1 MQQQLLDIFTF
12 NTGEIIAII
21 VLLLL
26 FAIQLYFY
34 IKYYS
39 KPCKVILASQFDE
52 KPVPAKSSWF
62 VSVIISSE
70 NEVMRLSKLL
80 PIILEQDYP
89 NFEVIVINNGSTDET
104 DDLIESLKL
113 KYDNLYCT
121 YIPFSNDKDFG
132 RRKLAYTLGA
142 KAAKGD
148 VLMFTEPHSIPV
160 SSDWIT
166 LMTKGIDETH
176 KVVLG
181 SSYFVCENVF
191 FNRISRYDNHIFT
204 MQYLSKAI
212 EGNPF
217 TGVYRNIAFKKE
229 LFFDNK
235 GFASHLALENGED
248 VFINQIT
255 NADNTLV
262 SLDPRSFTEADVDN
276 YSLWKRIK
284 KNYSVARV
292 HFKDKVAQFFAIET
306 TSRLLF
312 YLLYLGLLI
321 YSIVAQSW
329 GLLILSSLLFII
341 RLVIQLVIINK
352 GTEVFKSGNYYF
364 SLILVD
370 ILQPLYNFSFR
381 TRGRKIKGL
390 KRL

>member
-1 MQQQLLDIFTF
+1 MQQVLDIFSF
-12 NTGEIIAII
+12 NIGEIIAI
-21 VLLLL
+21 VFLFLL
-26 FAIQLYFY
+26 FGIQLYFY
-34 IKYYS
+34 IKFYS
-39 KPCKVILASQFDE
+39 KPYKVIQKAVFED
-52 KPVPAKSSWF
+52 KPLPSANNWM

-70 NEVMRLSKLL
+70 NEVMRLSRIL
-80 PIILEQDYP
+80 PLILEQDYP

-113 KYDNLYCT
+113 KYSNLYCT
-121 YIPFSNDKDFG
+121 YIPYSNDKDFG

-148 VLMFTEPHSIPV
+148 VLIFTEPHSKPV
-160 SSDWIT
+160 SSNWLT
-166 LMTKGIDETH
+166 LMTKDIDATH

-181 SSYFVCENVF
+181 ASYFIEENVF
-191 FNRISRYDNHIFT
+191 FNRISRYDNHLFT
-204 MQYLSKAI
+204 MQYLSKALD
-212 EGNPF
+212 GNPF

-255 NADNTLV
+255 NAENTV
-262 SLDPRSFTEADVDN
+262 VCLDPRAFTEADVDN

-292 HFKDKVAQFFAIET
+292 HFKDKIAQFFAMEVA
-306 TSRLLF
+306 SRLLF
-312 YLLYLGLLI
+312 YLLFIGLI
-321 YSIVAQSW
+321 AYSIIVANW
-329 GLLILSSLLFII
+329 GLLILASLLFLI
-341 RLVIQLVIINK
+341 RLVCQMVIINK
-352 GTEVFKSGNYYF
+352 GTDVFKSGNYYS
-364 SLILVD
+364 SLIIVD
-370 ILQPLYNFSFR
+370 ILQPLYNFTFR

>member
-80 PIILEQDYP
+80 PWLLEKDYRT
-89 NFEVIVINNGSTDET
+89 FEVIVIKNGSTDEP
-104 DDLIESLKL
+104 DDVIESLKL

-166 LMTKGIDETH
+166 LMPKGIDETH

-191 FNRISRYDNHIFT
+191 FNRISRY
-204 MQYLSKAI
+204 
-212 EGNPF
+212 E
-217 TGVYRNIAFKKE
+217 
-229 LFFDNK
+229 
-235 GFASHLALENGED
+235 
-248 VFINQIT
+248 
-255 NADNTLV
+255 
-262 SLDPRSFTEADVDN
+262 
-276 YSLWKRIK
+276 
-284 KNYSVARV
+284 
-292 HFKDKVAQFFAIET
+292 
-306 TSRLLF
+306 
-312 YLLYLGLLI
+312 
-321 YSIVAQSW
+321 
-329 GLLILSSLLFII
+329 
-341 RLVIQLVIINK
+341 
-352 GTEVFKSGNYYF
+352 
-364 SLILVD
+364 
-370 ILQPLYNFSFR
+370 
-381 TRGRKIKGL
+381 
-390 KRL
+390 

>member
-1 MQQQLLDIFTF
+1 MQQQFLDIFTF
-12 NTGEIIAII
+12 NTWEIIAMIFFII
-21 VLLLL
+21 L
-26 FAIQLYFY
+26 FAVQLYFY
-34 IKYYS
+34 FAFYK
-39 KPCKVILASQFDE
+39 KPYKKALAN
-52 KPVPAKSSWF
+52 SSIEEPRPSSFNWK

-70 NEVMRLSKLL
+70 NEMMRLSRIL
-80 PIILEQDYP
+80 PLILDQDYSD
-89 NFEVIVINNGSTDET
+89 FEVIVINNGSTDET

-113 KYDNLYCT
+113 RYNNLYCT
-121 YIPFSNDKDFG
+121 YIPYSNDKEFG

-148 VLMFTEPHSIPV
+148 VLLFTEPHSKPV
-160 SSDWIT
+160 SKDWIT
-166 LMTKGIDETH
+166 LMTKDINDKC

-181 SSYFVCENVF
+181 SSYFVEDNEF
-191 FNRISRYDNHIFT
+191 FNRISRFDNHIFT
-204 MQYLSKAI
+204 MQYLSMAI
-212 EGNPF
+212 EGKPF

-235 GFASHLALENGED
+235 GFAAHLALENGED

-255 NADNTLV
+255 NAENTAV
-262 SLDPRSFTEADVDN
+262 CLDPRAFTEADVDN

-292 HFKDKVAQFFAIET
+292 HFKDKVAQFFAIEI

-312 YLLYLGLLI
+312 YTTFIGLI
-321 YSIVAQSW
+321 VYSIIAHSW
-329 GLLILSSLLFII
+329 GMLIISSLLFVI
-341 RLVIQLVIINK
+341 RFIIQLIIINK
-352 GTEVFKSGNYYF
+352 GTDFFKSGNYYL
-364 SLILVD
+364 SLVLVD
-370 ILQPLYNFSFR
+370 ILQPLYNFTFK